1 MKNLFRKMIDMMGKT
16 GLSIFTVLV
25 FSASVCAY
33 LDGGIIPSS
42 AIFTMMWAVVII
54 AAVTWTNKNKGF

>member
-1 MKNLFRKMIDMMGKT
+1 MGKT